1 MKVRNTF
8 LALIFLGALHSANGQ
23 NAEVVLVKNAGG
35 QTLGYSPISGI
46 KILTINGLSFKDL
59 NRNGQLDRYEDWRL
73 PADARARDLA
83 SKLSIEQIAGLM
95 LYSRHQSI
103 PARSTGYFAG
113 TYQGKLFPES
123 GAKPEALTDQ
133 QMAFLSKDN
142 LRHVLVTT
150 VQSPEAAALWNNN
163 VGRSIGEYHR
173 GRPNARELITS
184 DCLRAV
190 FDGRLIT
197 HRSFF
202 DPGGLD
208 GGTSSP
214 GI

>member
-1 MKVRNTF
+1 MSGDP
-8 LALIFLGALHSANGQ
+8 LA
-23 NAEVVLVKNAGG
+23 AEPNWTESSYAYVGG
-35 QTLGYSPISGI
+35 NPSNFSDPTGLCRFWDIQCHLR
-46 KILTINGLSFKDL
+46 GLSGLNESEWFYCNRGPMTAWKCNGSRQDANAAVVAVAAVFGDEDTERTAAYRHCLWSAFMACRWGSAQAKIFGDL
-59 NRNGQLDRYEDWRL
+59 HEDY
-73 PADARARDLA
+73 PDN
-83 SKLSIEQIAGLM
+83 
-95 LYSRHQSI
+95 
-103 PARSTGYFAG
+103 
-113 TYQGKLFPES
+113 PENN
-123 GAKPEALTDQ
+123 KAL
-133 QMAFLSKDN
+133 
-142 LRHVLVTT
+142 
-150 VQSPEAAALWNNN
+150 ALWNNN